1 MSFYMS
7 KVSITQIGFALLCIG
22 SVFMYSTQITD
33 PYIVS
38 KWLYTILFVLI
49 ITIYCS
55 IRMLLGKSGKFNIQ
69 LFNHL

>member
-38 KWLYTILFVLI
+38 KWLYTLSLI
-49 ITIYCS
+49 HI
-55 IRMLLGKSGKFNIQ
+55 
-69 LFNHL
+69 

>member
-55 IRMLLGKSGKFNIQ
+55 IRMLLGN
-69 LFNHL
+69 L